1 MSNQSEGLRVNGLC
15 APLRSRRRTYVMTE
29 HYPEAHPMVV
39 QLDVGLIRSAP
50 LPLQKRL
57 HIERRSPFQHVVHGT
72 SQLMG

>member
-1 MSNQSEGLRVNGLC
+1 
-15 APLRSRRRTYVMTE
+15 MTE
-29 HYPEAHPMVV
+29 PYPEAHPMVV

-50 LPLQKRL
+50 LPVQKRR